1 MLNLDNNAYKTQK
14 EPLFLLILV
23 KNYSNQF
30 KSIPVIILM
39 NWVIKYGLS
48 WQLSLYQG
56 LTPVTLN
63 NYAFLECQFFEN
75 CAFVIERY
83 RKRVYRHAEDDATW

>member
-48 WQLSLYQG
+48 WQLSLYQIVLLWLSG
-56 LTPVTLN
+56 TGSVSIDTL
-63 NYAFLECQFFEN
+63 
-75 CAFVIERY
+75 RMT
-83 RKRVYRHAEDDATW
+83 RH